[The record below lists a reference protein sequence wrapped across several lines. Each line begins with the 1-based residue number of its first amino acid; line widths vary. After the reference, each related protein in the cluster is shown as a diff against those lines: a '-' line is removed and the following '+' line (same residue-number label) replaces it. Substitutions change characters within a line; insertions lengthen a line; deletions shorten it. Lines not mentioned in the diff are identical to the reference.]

1 MSHEIC
7 RTKLF
12 TTKFPICGSTLLL
25 TQWERKKDC
34 AEWLADLAQ
43 ETLGGEVWCTRLEA
57 TVADGEKTLADQRF
71 MSCAHEQLG
80 YLYQIT
86 VANGW
91 LAGRGAVGFARLA
104 VRLAAYRLVQ
114 LEGDGAR
121 SIGGSARRSVPAKSR
136 L

>member
-1 MSHEIC
+1 MVFC

-25 TQWERKKDC
+25 TQFKRKDDA
-34 AEWLADLAQ
+34 AEYCADLAQ

-91 LAGRGAVGFARLA
+91 LAGRGAAWTEPTASTHRRHQRVQRGACRTS
-104 VRLAAYRLVQ
+104 AACTGPREPRAPL
-114 LEGDGAR
+114 LL
-121 SIGGSARRSVPAKSR
+121 S
-136 L
+136 

>member
-1 MSHEIC
+1 MVFC

-57 TVADGEKTLADQRF
+57 TVVDGEATLSDTRF
-71 MSCAHEQLG
+71 MSCATRQLQ

-91 LAGRGAVGFARLA
+91 LVGQNDAVGFARLA
-104 VRLAAYRLVQ
+104 VRLAAYRLVG
-114 LEGDGAR
+114 LDGGGAR